1 MRWIL
6 IAVAAVVVLIIA
18 VVVIGYLLPI
28 RHVASR
34 SLTVHAPVDRV
45 WRALVGVEAFP
56 SWRKGLR
63 SVERS
68 ESAALTWKE
77 VDTHGEAIA
86 FAAEEMV
93 PNRRLITRIVDRGLP
108 FGGSWTYEL
117 EPSGDGTRIT
127 ITENGEV
134 YNPVFRFVS
143 RFVMGHT
150 ATIDTYLS
158 SLQPYVER
166 Q

>member
-1 MRWIL
+1 
-6 IAVAAVVVLIIA
+6 
-18 VVVIGYLLPI
+18 
-28 RHVASR
+28 
-34 SLTVHAPVDRV
+34 
-45 WRALVGVEAFP
+45 
-56 SWRKGLR
+56 
-63 SVERS
+63 
-68 ESAALTWKE
+68 

-93 PNRRLITRIVDRGLP
+93 PNHRLVTRIVDRGLP